1 MSLFAVPCEAII
13 PPTMS
18 TERLRGKN
26 LWLKIFYFYYDGFR
40 EMTLGKTLWIIIL
53 LKLFVF
59 FVVLK
64 LFFFPDL
71 LQTRYGTDGER
82 AERVSM
88 ELTDTH

>member
-1 MSLFAVPCEAII
+1 MF
-13 PPTMS
+13 M
-18 TERLRGKN
+18 ERLRRI
-26 LWLKIFYFYYDGFR
+26 WLFYYEGFR
-40 EMTLGKTLWIIIL
+40 DMSSLGKTLWIIIL
-53 LKLFVF
+53 LKLFVV

>member
-1 MSLFAVPCEAII
+1 
-13 PPTMS
+13 MS

-40 EMTLGKTLWIIIL
+40 EMTLGRTLWIIIL
-53 LKLFVF
+53 
-59 FVVLK
+59 LK

-71 LQTRYGTDGER
+71 LQTRHGTDGER